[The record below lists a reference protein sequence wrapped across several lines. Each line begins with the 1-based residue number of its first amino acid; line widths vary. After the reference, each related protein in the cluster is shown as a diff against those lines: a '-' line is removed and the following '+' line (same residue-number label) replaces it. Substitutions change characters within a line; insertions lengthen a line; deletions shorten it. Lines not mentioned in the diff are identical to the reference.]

1 MLSKKVD
8 TLTKAMEVE
17 AKKMRREVTAL
28 EKEIT
33 VLRAEKEQ
41 ERRARRSGL
50 TKAPA
55 VNGSSNHVLG
65 RSGFCYL
72 CYMCN
77 LCSQLGLSVSL
88 ESTIMSHMWGF
99 ASSKMLGDGAP
110 FCMWQCFPWFYML
123 SADYIASLCS
133 RKRLLGLRSPRYWCS
148 GGCLQKI
155 STNAS
160 SCGQSVGLKI
170 LKLYIK
176 GPFKVIYQA
185 DFNV

>member
-1 MLSKKVD
+1 
-8 TLTKAMEVE
+8 
-17 AKKMRREVTAL
+17 MRREVTAL

-41 ERRARRSGL
+41 ERRARRSGM
-50 TKAPA
+50 TRAPA

-65 RSGFCYL
+65 RSGFCCL
-72 CYMCN
+72 CAVCAICAHN
-77 LCSQLGLSVSL
+77 WILVLSL
-88 ESTIMSHMWGF
+88 ESRIMSHMWGF

-110 FCMWQCFPWFYML
+110 CYIWQCFFPRFYML

-133 RKRLLGLRSPRYWCS
+133 RKRLLGLRLPRYWCC

-160 SCGQSVGLKI
+160 YCGQSVGFKG

-176 GPFKVIYQA
+176 GPSKVIFQA